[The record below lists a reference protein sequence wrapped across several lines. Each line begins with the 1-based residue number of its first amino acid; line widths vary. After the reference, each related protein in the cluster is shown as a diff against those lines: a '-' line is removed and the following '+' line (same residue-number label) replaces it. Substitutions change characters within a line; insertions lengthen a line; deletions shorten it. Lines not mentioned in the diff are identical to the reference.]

1 MLYYVRVY
9 ISEGVDIDKTSASK
23 ESDICHFCYSLDKG
37 VKVKPY
43 ACNGCHDIFW
53 WCLWTLVILLF

>member
-1 MLYYVRVY
+1 MLYYVRIY

-37 VKVKPY
+37 VKVKLY
-43 ACNGCHDIFW
+43 VCNGCHDIF
-53 WCLWTLVILLF
+53 